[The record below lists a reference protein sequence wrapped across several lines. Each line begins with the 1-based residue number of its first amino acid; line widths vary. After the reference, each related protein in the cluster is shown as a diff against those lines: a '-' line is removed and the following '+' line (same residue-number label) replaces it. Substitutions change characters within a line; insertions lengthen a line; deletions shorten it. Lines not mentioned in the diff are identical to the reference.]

1 MRLAAR
7 LEQLVPDLSA
17 TLLRFPVPVAL
28 SIALCLYFNVAGVSG
43 SSGEMVMAGAAAAF
57 FGAGAAHLYAEG
69 AKLGRF
75 TGIALALTVAVI
87 TAITG
92 YFTRVFSTNLLFLF
106 GGLLPVLM
114 IAPYLRRGV
123 AQGAIWLFNLRLGL
137 AALLAFVVALLFAA
151 GLSAIAEALHIL
163 FGARIGDFHEHVWF
177 TAMSLVAP
185 LYGLS
190 LMPRDLD
197 EEVDVAHQR
206 GSLLDRGIS
215 VLVNYVAVPVIVIY
229 AAILHAYAVKIV
241 IDGELPKGQIATIV
255 SIFAVGGTGVWLVA
269 WPWRDL
275 GTRLLRLFIRLWFF
289 LLIVPA
295 VLLTLAIWRRL
306 ADYGV
311 TPERYGIAL
320 VAIWVAA
327 LAVYLAIR
335 RNQADMR
342 AILGAAAVLL
352 LVGSVGPMGANGLA
366 GASQYARLKGLL
378 ERAGVLDDG
387 KLQSAPKLPGE
398 IAVRGSSIVYALKDA
413 DGLYRLA
420 PWFRGDPK
428 DPFAGNQDPSG
439 WAVANA
445 VNERLG
451 FVPAATSADYVNFNA
466 NKAQEFAVPPGA
478 RLFGPFTVVRVYGNA
493 PPQAPMTARADES
506 LVIIRLPEETYRVP
520 QRQLLERTKA
530 QLANRH
536 GLQGMIVIEIAP
548 GSRLLI
554 DQINGN
560 LADDTPLANA
570 RFWIIRQQQP

>member
-1 MRLAAR
+1 MMRGLAAR
-7 LEQLVPDLSA
+7 LERLVPDLSGVFI
-17 TLLRFPVPVAL
+17 RFPVPALL

-43 SSGEMVMAGAAAAF
+43 SSGDMVMAGAAAAF
-57 FGAGAAHLYAEG
+57 FGAGAAHFYAEG
-69 AKLGRF
+69 VRLGRV
-75 TGIALALTVAVI
+75 TGIALALTVAAV
-87 TAITG
+87 TAVTG

-114 IAPYLRRGV
+114 IAAYLRRGV

-151 GLSAIAEALHIL
+151 GLSAIAEALRIL
-163 FGARIGDFHEHVWF
+163 FGAQIGDFHEHVWF
-177 TAMSLVAP
+177 TAISLVAP

-229 AAILHAYAVKIV
+229 AVILHAYAVKIV

-255 SIFAVGGTGVWLVA
+255 SIFAVGGTGVWLIA

-275 GTRLLRLFIRLWFF
+275 GTRLLRLFMRL
-289 LLIVPA
+289 
-295 VLLTLAIWRRL
+295 L

-327 LAVYLAIR
+327 LAIYLAVR
-335 RNQADMR
+335 RNHADMR

-352 LVGSVGPMGANGLA
+352 LIGSFGPMGANGLT
-366 GASQYARLKGLL
+366 GASQVSRLQALL
-378 ERAGVLDDG
+378 AEAGVLQDG
-387 KLQSAPKLPGE
+387 KLQQPAKLPNE
-398 IAVRGSSIVYALKDA
+398 TAVRGSSIVYALKDA
-413 DGLYRLA
+413 DELHRIE
-420 PWFRGDPK
+420 PWFEGDPK
-428 DPFAGNQDPSG
+428 DPFAGQQDPSG
-439 WAVANA
+439 WAVAHA

-451 FVPAATSADYVNFNA
+451 FAAPAASADYVNFNA
-466 NKAQEFAVPPGA
+466 NKAVDFALPPGA
-478 RLFGPFTVVRVYGNA
+478 RLYGPFSALHVYANA
-493 PPQAPMTARADES
+493 PPQAPMTAIADES
-506 LVIIRLPEETYRVP
+506 LVIIRLPEETYRVS
-520 QRQLLERTKA
+520 QRLLLERAKS
-530 QLANRH
+530 QLANRQPM
-536 GLQGMIVIEIAP
+536 QGAVAVEIAP

-554 DQINGN
+554 DQIYGD
-560 LADDTPLANA
+560 LAGDPPLASA
-570 RFWIIRQQQP
+570 RFWVIRQQQP